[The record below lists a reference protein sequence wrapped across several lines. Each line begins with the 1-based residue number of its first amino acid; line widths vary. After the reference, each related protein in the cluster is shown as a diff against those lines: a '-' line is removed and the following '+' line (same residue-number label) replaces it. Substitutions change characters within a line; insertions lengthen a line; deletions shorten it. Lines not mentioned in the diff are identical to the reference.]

1 MRHKSDKPVPI
12 KKNGYS
18 DRVIMGMEIYENAMY
33 RDIELSERQIEN
45 GQIKD
50 ARTALSDMRKKYRVG

>member
-1 MRHKSDKPVPI
+1 MCHKLDKPIHI
-12 KKNGYS
+12 KKN
-18 DRVIMGMEIYENAMY
+18 RVIMSMEIYENAMY

-50 ARTALSDMRKKYRVG
+50 ARIALSDMRKRYRVR